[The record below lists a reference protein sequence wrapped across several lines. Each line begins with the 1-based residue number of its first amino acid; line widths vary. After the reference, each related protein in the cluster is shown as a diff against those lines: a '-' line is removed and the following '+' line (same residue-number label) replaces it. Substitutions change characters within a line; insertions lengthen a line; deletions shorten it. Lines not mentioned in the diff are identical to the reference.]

1 VKGQAPGAFDR
12 SVPAVTPVTVNP
24 AGNGDVIAG
33 GVIAGGVIAGSVIAG
48 SVIAGGVIAGGVIA
62 GSVIAGSVI
71 AGGVITG
78 GGGILTV
85 IQPGMRASISDKER
99 RKDLFNLLTS

>member
-1 VKGQAPGAFDR
+1 MKGQAPGAFDR

-48 SVIAGGVIAGGVIA
+48 SVIAGGVIAGG
-62 GSVIAGSVI
+62 
-71 AGGVITG
+71 
-78 GGGILTV
+78 GGILTV